1 MNIETKININY
12 TVTVSNR
19 FRRAVNAWYGK
30 VGLATDRQLKNW
42 FKTYGES
49 CDDAVMEHLAI
60 IELENRNKKCRR
72 NNAS

>member
-1 MNIETKININY
+1 MDIETKININY

-19 FRRAVNAWYGK
+19 YRRAVNAWYGK
-30 VGLATDRQLKNW
+30 LGLATDRQLKNW

-60 IELENRNKKCRR
+60 IELERKNNGYRRNKK
-72 NNAS
+72 

>member
-30 VGLATDRQLKNW
+30 VGLATNRQIVNW
-42 FKTYGES
+42 FKMYGES
-49 CDDAVMEHLAI
+49 NSDAVMEHLEI
-60 IELENRNKKCRR
+60 IELERKNNGYRGNKK
-72 NNAS
+72 